1 MSENDVVVKMI
12 EFIEKKERELQSN
25 KMNADSQV
33 KNDVVK
39 VILDELERITSNE
52 DK

>member
-12 EFIEKKERELQSN
+12 EFVEKKERELQLN
-25 KMNADSQV
+25 KMNADSQA

-39 VILDELERITSNE
+39 AILDELERVTSNE

>member
-1 MSENDVVVKMI
+1 MI
-12 EFIEKKERELQSN
+12 NFIEKKERELQSN
-25 KMNADSQV
+25 KMSVDSQA

-39 VILDELERITSNE
+39 MILDELERVSTDE